1 VSCLWATGQG
11 MKRSRTRQET
21 KRLARFIS
29 VGILTTHKT
38 FDKTKSNILFTDGLS
53 LSLSLSLCLD
63 LSFGEG
69 KIPLDRLVYI
79 HNATMLTL
87 HNYGSKHI
95 RLYIYIYRE
104 RERDII
110 HKMSYFYD
118 VRPFARR
125 FLLLDVLQQ
134 RDKIDLKIQRAKDPS
149 Y

>member
-53 LSLSLSLCLD
+53 LSVLICL
-63 LSFGEG
+63 LGEG

-95 RLYIYIYRE
+95 RLYIYIERE